1 MDILEQH
8 LEQQDVRSP
17 QGHHVVHSAHLQDL
31 GQRSWNTV
39 NAKDEGGT
47 GIVIEEAEIVDCEGE
62 TVGEDGMRYQ
72 EALAYRVVQV
82 NGTTTGN
89 EIELPVTQPG
99 NNTVQV
105 LTSPLNGQFYV
116 IGSANDVFTTAQ
128 TSRSLVPRTT
138 TLQIETPRNCT
149 TGLKKRDDRRRATHN
164 EVERRRRDK
173 INNWIAK
180 LGKIIPECNAT
191 ANANANGTGTGTG
204 TGTASSGEGKA
215 NYETQSKGGI
225 LAKACEYIGELQAA
239 NQGLGQCLRDNE
251 KLRQEITA
259 LKQIVT
265 QLKRE
270 NLQLRS
276 QLSSATGTN
285 VDVGH
290 LSP

>member
-1 MDILEQH
+1 M
-8 LEQQDVRSP
+8 
-17 QGHHVVHSAHLQDL
+17 
-31 GQRSWNTV
+31 
-39 NAKDEGGT
+39 KDDGGT

-62 TVGEDGMRYQ
+62 PVVEDEMRYQ

-82 NGTTTGN
+82 NGTTTIQSAN
-89 EIELPVTQPG
+89 EIELPVSQPS
-99 NNTVQV
+99 NVQV
-105 LTSPLNGQFYV
+105 LTSSLNGQFYV
-116 IGSANDVFTTAQ
+116 IGNANDVFTTAQ

-180 LGKIIPECNAT
+180 LGKIIPECNTAT
-191 ANANANGTGTGTG
+191 TTNGSGN
-204 TGTASSGEGKA
+204 SGEGKA

-225 LAKACEYIGELQAA
+225 LAKACEYIGELRTA
-239 NQGLGQCLRDNE
+239 NQSLGQCLRDNE

-259 LKQIVT
+259 LKQLVT

-276 QLSSATGTN
+276 QMSSTPGTTA
-285 VDVGH
+285 DVVH

>member
-1 MDILEQH
+1 MDILEQQ
-8 LEQQDVRSP
+8 LEQQDVS
-17 QGHHVVHSAHLQDL
+17 V
-31 GQRSWNTV
+31 
-39 NAKDEGGT
+39 KDDNGTT

-62 TVGEDGMRYQ
+62 PVGEDEMRYP
-72 EALAYRVVQV
+72 ETLAYRVVQV
-82 NGTTTGN
+82 NGTAAIQSAN
-89 EIELPVTQPG
+89 EIELPVSQSG

-116 IGSANDVFTTAQ
+116 IGNANDVFTTTQA
-128 TSRSLVPRTT
+128 SRSLVPRAT
-138 TLQIETPRNCT
+138 TLQIETPRTCT

-180 LGKIIPECNAT
+180 LGKIIPDCNT
-191 ANANANGTGTGTG
+191 STNTTG
-204 TGTASSGEGKA
+204 SGEGKT

-225 LAKACEYIGELQAA
+225 LAKACEYIGELRAA
-239 NQGLGQCLRDNE
+239 NQSLGQCMRDNE

-259 LKQIVT
+259 LKQLVS

-276 QLSSATGTN
+276 QISSSSSAGN
-285 VDVGH
+285 GDVIR

>member
-1 MDILEQH
+1 MDILDQH
-8 LEQQDVRSP
+8 LEQQDVS
-17 QGHHVVHSAHLQDL
+17 
-31 GQRSWNTV
+31 TV
-39 NAKDEGGT
+39 NVKDDGGT

-62 TVGEDGMRYQ
+62 AVGEDGVRYQ

-82 NGTTTGN
+82 NGTSGAS
-89 EIELPVTQPG
+89 EIELPVAQPG

-116 IGSANDVFTTAQ
+116 IGNANDVFTTGQ

-138 TLQIETPRNCT
+138 LQIETPRNCSS
-149 TGLKKRDDRRRATHN
+149 GLKKRDDRRRATHN

-180 LGKIIPECNAT
+180 LGKIIPECNT
-191 ANANANGTGTGTG
+191 NASANGSG
-204 TGTASSGEGKA
+204 SSGEGKA

-225 LAKACEYIGELQAA
+225 LAKACEYIGELRAA

-259 LKQIVT
+259 LKQLVT

-270 NLQLRS
+270 NIQLRS
-276 QLSSATGTN
+276 QISSTTGAS
-285 VDVGH
+285 VDVVH

>member
-1 MDILEQH
+1 MED
-8 LEQQDVRSP
+8 
-17 QGHHVVHSAHLQDL
+17 GA
-31 GQRSWNTV
+31 
-39 NAKDEGGT
+39 
-47 GIVIEEAEIVDCEGE
+47 GIVIEEAEIVDCDGD

-82 NGTTTGN
+82 NGTTAGN
-89 EIELPVTQPG
+89 EIELPVAQPA

-105 LTSPLNGQFYV
+105 LTSPINGQFYV
-116 IGSANDVFTTAQ
+116 IGNANDVFTTAQ
-128 TSRSLVPRTT
+128 TSRSLAPRGT
-138 TLQIETPRNCT
+138 TLQIETPRNAS

-180 LGKIIPECNAT
+180 LGKIIPECNTNAS
-191 ANANANGTGTGTG
+191 ANSNGN
-204 TGTASSGEGKA
+204 SSGEGKA

-225 LAKACEYIGELQAA
+225 LAKACEYIGELRAA

-251 KLRQEITA
+251 KLRQEINA
-259 LKQIVT
+259 LKQLIA

-270 NLQLRS
+270 NAQLRS
-276 QLSSATGTN
+276 QVSSTTN
-285 VDVGH
+285 TDAVH

>member
-8 LEQQDVRSP
+8 LEQQNVS
-17 QGHHVVHSAHLQDL
+17 
-31 GQRSWNTV
+31 TV
-39 NAKDEGGT
+39 NTKDDGGT

-62 TVGEDGMRYQ
+62 TVGEEGMRYQ

-82 NGTTTGN
+82 NGTAGGN

-116 IGSANDVFTTAQ
+116 IGNANDVFTTAQ

-138 TLQIETPRNCT
+138 TLQIETPRSCT
-149 TGLKKRDDRRRATHN
+149 SGLKKRDDRRRATHN

-180 LGKIIPECNAT
+180 LGKIIPECNANT
-191 ANANANGTGTGTG
+191 NANGSG
-204 TGTASSGEGKA
+204 SSGEGKT

-225 LAKACEYIGELQAA
+225 LAKACEYIGELRAA

-251 KLRQEITA
+251 KLRQEIAA
-259 LKQIVT
+259 LKQLVT

-276 QLSSATGTN
+276 QISSSTGN
-285 VDVGH
+285 VDVVH

>member
-31 GQRSWNTV
+31 GQRSWNTISTKEE
-39 NAKDEGGT
+39 ADT

-72 EALAYRVVQV
+72 EALAYRVVQL
-82 NGTTTGN
+82 NSTAAGN
-89 EIELPVTQPG
+89 EIDMPVTQPG

-116 IGSANDVFTTAQ
+116 IGNANDVFTTAQ

-191 ANANANGTGTGTG
+191 GNANGTG
-204 TGTASSGEGKA
+204 SSGEGKA

-225 LAKACEYIGELQAA
+225 LAKACEYIGELRAA

-259 LKQIVT
+259 LKQLVA

-276 QLSSATGTN
+276 QISSGTTN
-285 VDVGH
+285 VDVVH

>member
-8 LEQQDVRSP
+8 LEQQDVS
-17 QGHHVVHSAHLQDL
+17 
-31 GQRSWNTV
+31 TV
-39 NAKDEGGT
+39 NAKDDGGT

-82 NGTTTGN
+82 NGTTAGN

-116 IGSANDVFTTAQ
+116 IGNANDVFTTAQ

-149 TGLKKRDDRRRATHN
+149 TVLKKRDDRRRATHN

-180 LGKIIPECNAT
+180 LGKIIPECNAG
-191 ANANANGTGTGTG
+191 ANGSGSG
-204 TGTASSGEGKA
+204 SGEGKA

-225 LAKACEYIGELQAA
+225 LSKACEYITELRAA
-239 NQGLGQCLRDNE
+239 NQGLGHCLRDNE

-259 LKQIVT
+259 LKQLVT

-270 NLQLRS
+270 NFQLRS
-276 QLSSATGTN
+276 QISSSTGPN
-285 VDVGH
+285 VDVVH

>member
-1 MDILEQH
+1 MDILDQH
-8 LEQQDVRSP
+8 LQQQDVS
-17 QGHHVVHSAHLQDL
+17 
-31 GQRSWNTV
+31 TV
-39 NAKDEGGT
+39 GTKDESGT
-47 GIVIEEAEIVDCEGE
+47 RIVIEEAEIVDCEAE
-62 TVGEDGMRYQ
+62 AVGDDGMRYQ

-82 NGTTTGN
+82 NGNSSGN
-89 EIELPVTQPG
+89 EIELPVGQQG
-99 NNTVQV
+99 SNTVQV

-116 IGSANDVFTTAQ
+116 IGNANDVFTTAQ

-180 LGKIIPECNAT
+180 LGKIIPECNAST
-191 ANANANGTGTGTG
+191 NATGNGNG
-204 TGTASSGEGKA
+204 GEGKA

-225 LAKACEYIGELQAA
+225 LAKACEYIGELRAA

-259 LKQIVT
+259 LKQLIS

-276 QLSSATGTN
+276 QLSSSSGTST
-285 VDVGH
+285 DVH
-290 LSP
+290 ISS

>member
-1 MDILEQH
+1 
-8 LEQQDVRSP
+8 
-17 QGHHVVHSAHLQDL
+17 
-31 GQRSWNTV
+31 
-39 NAKDEGGT
+39 
-47 GIVIEEAEIVDCEGE
+47 
-62 TVGEDGMRYQ
+62 MRYP

-82 NGTTTGN
+82 NGTAAIQSAN
-89 EIELPVTQPG
+89 EIELPVSQQG

-116 IGSANDVFTTAQ
+116 IGNANDVFTTTQA
-128 TSRSLVPRTT
+128 SRSLVPRTA

-149 TGLKKRDDRRRATHN
+149 TSLKKRDDRRRATHN

-173 INNWIAK
+173 INNWITK
-180 LGKIIPECNAT
+180 LGKIIPDCN
-191 ANANANGTGTGTG
+191 TGTNTTG
-204 TGTASSGEGKA
+204 GNSSGEGKT

-225 LAKACEYIGELQAA
+225 LARACDYITELRTA
-239 NQGLGQCLRDNE
+239 NQTLGQCLRDNE

-259 LKQIVT
+259 LKLLVN

-276 QLSSATGTN
+276 QASSSSSTGST
-285 VDVGH
+285 DVIH

>member
-1 MDILEQH
+1 MTSLPRPVTSSREFWQIQTFLVENMDILDQH
-8 LEQQDVRSP
+8 LQQQDVS
-17 QGHHVVHSAHLQDL
+17 
-31 GQRSWNTV
+31 TV
-39 NAKDEGGT
+39 GTKDESGT
-47 GIVIEEAEIVDCEGE
+47 GIVIEEAEIVDCEAE
-62 TVGEDGMRYQ
+62 AVGDDGMRYQ

-82 NGTTTGN
+82 NGTSSSN
-89 EIELPVTQPG
+89 EIELPVGQPG
-99 NNTVQV
+99 SNTVQV

-116 IGSANDVFTTAQ
+116 IGNANDVFTTAQ
-128 TSRSLVPRTT
+128 TSRSLVPRT

-191 ANANANGTGTGTG
+191 TNTSAGGN
-204 TGTASSGEGKA
+204 SGEGKA

-225 LAKACEYIGELQAA
+225 LAKACEYIGELRAA

-259 LKQIVT
+259 LKQLIS

-270 NLQLRS
+270 NLQLRT
-276 QLSSATGTN
+276 QLSSSSGTSA
-285 VDVGH
+285 DVH
-290 LSP
+290 LSS

>member
-8 LEQQDVRSP
+8 LEQQDVS
-17 QGHHVVHSAHLQDL
+17 
-31 GQRSWNTV
+31 TV
-39 NAKDEGGT
+39 NTKDDGGT

-62 TVGEDGMRYQ
+62 PVGEDGMRYQ

-82 NGTTTGN
+82 NGTTAGN

-99 NNTVQV
+99 SNTVQV

-116 IGSANDVFTTAQ
+116 IGNANDVFTTAQ

-149 TGLKKRDDRRRATHN
+149 TVLKKRDDRRRATHN

-180 LGKIIPECNAT
+180 LGKIIPECNAG
-191 ANANANGTGTGTG
+191 ANG
-204 TGTASSGEGKA
+204 SGSGSVEGKA

-225 LAKACEYIGELQAA
+225 LSKACEYITELRTA

-259 LKQIVT
+259 LKQLVT

-276 QLSSATGTN
+276 QISSAGTN
-285 VDVGH
+285 VDIVH

>member
-8 LEQQDVRSP
+8 LEQQDA
-17 QGHHVVHSAHLQDL
+17 SA
-31 GQRSWNTV
+31 V
-39 NAKDEGGT
+39 KDDGGT
-47 GIVIEEAEIVDCEGE
+47 GIVIEEAEIVDCEE
-62 TVGEDGMRYQ
+62 PVGEDEMRYQ

-82 NGTTTGN
+82 NGTAAIQSAN
-89 EIELPVTQPG
+89 EIELPVSQPG

-116 IGSANDVFTTAQ
+116 IGNANDVFTTAQ
-128 TSRSLVPRTT
+128 TSRTLVPRST
-138 TLQIETPRNCT
+138 TLQIESQRNCT

-180 LGKIIPECNAT
+180 LGKIIPECNAST
-191 ANANANGTGTGTG
+191 TTNGSGN
-204 TGTASSGEGKA
+204 SGEGKA

-225 LAKACEYIGELQAA
+225 LAKACEYIGELRAA
-239 NQGLGQCLRDNE
+239 NQNLNQCLRDNE

-259 LKQIVT
+259 LKQLVT

-276 QLSSATGTN
+276 QIPSSNAN
-285 VDVGH
+285 IDVVH

>member
-8 LEQQDVRSP
+8 LEQQDVST
-17 QGHHVVHSAHLQDL
+17 VH
-31 GQRSWNTV
+31 
-39 NAKDEGGT
+39 AKDDGGT

-62 TVGEDGMRYQ
+62 PVGEDGMRYQ

-82 NGTTTGN
+82 NGATAGN

-116 IGSANDVFTTAQ
+116 IGNANDVFTTAQ

-149 TGLKKRDDRRRATHN
+149 TVLKKRDDRRRATHN

-173 INNWIAK
+173 INNWITK
-180 LGKIIPECNAT
+180 LGKIIPECNAG
-191 ANANANGTGTGTG
+191 ANSTGSG
-204 TGTASSGEGKA
+204 SGEGKA

-225 LAKACEYIGELQAA
+225 LSKACEYITELRAA

-259 LKQIVT
+259 LKQVVT

-276 QLSSATGTN
+276 QMSPSTGTN
-285 VDVGH
+285 VDVVH